1 MRKSLF
7 IILVILLFAPF
18 NGVKAGDL
26 ADNRPVV
33 KAKFSADTI
42 MIGDQPTLTVTV
54 NKDVSQKVFFP
65 EFDKKIAEGIE
76 VLFQG
81 KIDTVRVEGSREMVL
96 TRNYIITIFD
106 AGEYHLDGFPVV
118 MYDGEK
124 PDTLITEPLSITVNT
139 YQIDTLTQKIYDVKA
154 PIETPLQLAEI
165 RDYIIL
171 GLLLFALAAIIVY
184 LVIRFRNK
192 ESLFAR
198 PKLPPH
204 VIAVGELQKI
214 KQMELWQQ
222 GKHKEYYT
230 LLADTVREYLDG
242 RFGKN
247 AMEMTTDEIMASIKE
262 DVISEKDKSMLYELL
277 SLADLV
283 KFAKYVPDKDDNEIS
298 LQHAYE
304 FVEHTKSAEETPEI
318 VTEEEPVNGVVEPVA
333 EKKEGE

>member
-1 MRKSLF
+1 MRNSLF
-7 IILVILLFAPF
+7 IIVILLLFAPF
-18 NGVKAGDL
+18 HGAKADGVT
-26 ADNRPVV
+26 DNRPVV

-65 EFDKKIAEGIE
+65 EFEKNITEGIE
-76 VLFQG
+76 VIRQG
-81 KIDTVRVEGSREMVL
+81 KIDTVRVDGSRKMTL
-96 TRNYIITIFD
+96 TRDYIVTIFD
-106 AGEYHLDGFPVV
+106 AGEYNLSGFPVIMV
-118 MYDGEK
+118 DGEK
-124 PDTLITEPLSITVNT
+124 TDTLITDPLTITVNT

-154 PIETPLQLAEI
+154 PIEAPLQLAEI
-165 RDYIIL
+165 SDYLIW

-204 VIAVGELQKI
+204 VIAVSELEKI

-222 GKHKEYYT
+222 GRHKEYYT
-230 LLADTVREYLDG
+230 LLTDTVREYLEG
-242 RFGKN
+242 RFGKS
-247 AMEMTTDEIMASIKE
+247 AMEMTTEEIMASIKE
-262 DVISEKDKSMLYELL
+262 DVISDKDKSMLNELL

-304 FVEHTKSAEETPEI
+304 FVEHTKSAEETPE
-318 VTEEEPVNGVVEPVA
+318 VENGTEKSNVEPIA
-333 EKKEGE
+333 EKEGE